1 MFSSCIQLLPSTFR
15 ILKFQS
21 REGLMGKTLQKTP
34 GTTPLQGLKAR
45 H

>member
-1 MFSSCIQLLPSTFR
+1 MFSSCFQPLPSTFR

-21 REGLMGKTLQKTP
+21 KEGLMQKTLKKTP
-34 GTTPLQGLKAR
+34 GTTSLQGLKAR

>member
-1 MFSSCIQLLPSTFR
+1 MFLSCIQPLPGTFR

-21 REGLMGKTLQKTP
+21 KEGLMGKTLQKTP
-34 GTTPLQGLKAR
+34 GTTSLQGLKAG